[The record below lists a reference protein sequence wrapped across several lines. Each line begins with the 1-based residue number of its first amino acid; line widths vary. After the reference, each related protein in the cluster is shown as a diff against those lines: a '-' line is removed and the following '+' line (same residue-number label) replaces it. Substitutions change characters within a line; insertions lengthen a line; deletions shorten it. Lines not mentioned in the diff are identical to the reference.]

1 MVIRQA
7 VWLACL
13 AVVVSGGLAVQAL
26 GANAAPEMGVQK
38 QSAENLQKVLLAGT
52 AYANDHFDKWPAK
65 LDELVG
71 GDLLKDKSVLVDPAD
86 PKKRAWVYHPWTPEQ
101 QNKLDITTTPVV
113 WSPIDDPKADRH
125 VGFLDGHVEVVHGK
139 ADLDKLVEKAE
150 AAAKK

>member
-1 MVIRQA
+1 MVMKA
-7 VWLACL
+7 AWVACVAAL
-13 AVVVSGGLAVQAL
+13 VGGGLAVRAL
-26 GANAAPEMGVQK
+26 GADAPAETGVQK
-38 QSAENLQKVLLAGT
+38 QSSENLKKVLIAGVM
-52 AYANDHFDKWPAK
+52 YANEHFDKWPAK

-71 GDLLKDKSVLVDPAD
+71 GDLLNDKSVLVDPAD

-101 QNKLDITTTPVV
+101 QNKLDSGTTPVV

-139 ADLDKLVEKAE
+139 ADLDKLVAAAE